1 MSDNTIDINN
11 LDDLNNYNSIYKE
24 KKSSLY
30 LLISFIIIIIVCL
43 NVLILYLM
51 IHSSIT
57 TNSITT
63 NSIILFATMGTI
75 AFIGILITIF
85 NDKFLKSDLPF
96 LLPPELRNDQND
108 VSNNNKILANI
119 ILLYSLDYIEKKT
132 IDNDVHIIA
141 LKKKKDLE
149 VFKNSL
155 NDKFKLL
162 TTKYLDII
170 NYEVNKFKE
179 KEQRAF
185 EEAQNQKDRD
195 NDLLISDNT
204 INKDNTHF
212 AISLLTKITTKLSGV
227 MYNLLTGFF
236 QELIRMASNWSR
248 PFAGFMLLVM
258 VITIIILIVMK
269 TQGGGGNSGT
279 NLAGGNFVGGANN
292 MNANKNTD
300 IISVIMRLPD
310 NIMAFVNNIILG
322 YTKMG
327 EFINNYNDTFKEI
340 AKDFSPSKPPIIEDR
355 PSNGTDTEKGLYD
368 NIYTFNYEYIDKLPK
383 INKSLIPIIGDKKL
397 YVYNLV
403 EPKTDIKI
411 STYYNID
418 HSFNINELNGEG
430 EYIYSLKCNDNN
442 NGLIDSDCKIMTIDD
457 TKCINKYEVKEED
470 TSDYKNIII

>member
-1 MSDNTIDINN
+1 MPDTIININN
-11 LDDLNNYNSIYKE
+11 LDDLKNYNNIYKKE
-24 KKSSLY
+24 NSRLY

-43 NVLILYLM
+43 NVLILHLM
-51 IHSSIT
+51 IHS
-57 TNSITT
+57 SITT

-75 AFIGILITIF
+75 AFLGILITIF
-85 NDKFLKSDLPF
+85 NDIFLKFNLQF
-96 LLPPELRNDQND
+96 LLPPELQNDEND
-108 VSNNNKILANI
+108 VSTNNKILANI

-132 IDNDVHIIA
+132 IDNEVHIIA
-141 LKKKKDLE
+141 LKKEKELE
-149 VFKNSL
+149 VFKDSL
-155 NDKFKLL
+155 NNKFKLL

-170 NYEVNKFKE
+170 NYEVIKFKE

-212 AISLLTKITTKLSGV
+212 AILLLTKITTKLSGV
-227 MYNLLTGFF
+227 MYNLLTGSI

-258 VITIIILIVMK
+258 VITIIILIVTK

-279 NLAGGNFVGGANN
+279 NLASGNFAGGSNN

-310 NIMAFVNNIILG
+310 NIMAFVDNIILG

-327 EFINNYNDTFKEI
+327 EFINNYNDTFNEI
-340 AKDFSPSKPPIIEDR
+340 AKDFSPSKPPIIENR
-355 PSNGTDTEKGLYD
+355 PSNGNDNKEGLYD
-368 NIYTFNYEYIDKLPK
+368 NIYTFDYGYIHNLQQINVPVDK
-383 INKSLIPIIGDKKL
+383 NS

-418 HSFNINELNGEG
+418 HSCNIDLLNK
-430 EYIYSLKCNDNN
+430 EYIYSLKCSGDDS
-442 NGLIDSDCKIMTIDD
+442 LIDSNCTIKTID
-457 TKCINKYEVKEED
+457 NKNCKNDVKEED

>member
-1 MSDNTIDINN
+1 MSDITIDINN
-11 LDDLNNYNSIYKE
+11 LDDLKNYNNIYKE
-24 KKSSLY
+24 KSHLY

-43 NVLILYLM
+43 NVLILHLM
-51 IHSSIT
+51 IYG
-57 TNSITT
+57 SITT

-85 NDKFLKSDLPF
+85 NDKFLKFDLPF
-96 LLPPELRNDQND
+96 LLPPELQNE
-108 VSNNNKILANI
+108 VSTNNKILANI

-132 IDNDVHIIA
+132 IDNEVHIIA
-141 LKKKKDLE
+141 LKKKKELE
-149 VFKNSL
+149 VFKDSL
-155 NDKFKLL
+155 NNKFKLL

-170 NYEVNKFKE
+170 NYEVKKFKE

-227 MYNLLTGFF
+227 MYNLLTGSI

-258 VITIIILIVMK
+258 VITIIILIVTK

-279 NLAGGNFVGGANN
+279 NLASGNFAGGSNN

>member
-1 MSDNTIDINN
+1 MSDITIDINN
-11 LDDLNNYNSIYKE
+11 LDDLKNYNNIYKE
-24 KKSSLY
+24 KSHLY

-43 NVLILYLM
+43 NVLILHLM
-51 IHSSIT
+51 IYG
-57 TNSITT
+57 SITT

-85 NDKFLKSDLPF
+85 NDKFLKFDLPF
-96 LLPPELRNDQND
+96 LLPPELQNE
-108 VSNNNKILANI
+108 VSTNNKILANI

-132 IDNDVHIIA
+132 IDNEVHIIA
-141 LKKKKDLE
+141 LKKKKELE
-149 VFKNSL
+149 IYKDSL
-155 NDKFKLL
+155 NNKFKLL
-162 TTKYLDII
+162 TNKYLDII

-227 MYNLLTGFF
+227 MYNLLSGIT
-236 QELIRMASNWSR
+236 QELIRIASNWSR

-258 VITIIILIVMK
+258 VITIIILIVTK

-279 NLAGGNFVGGANN
+279 NLASGNFAGGSNN

-327 EFINNYNDTFKEI
+327 EFINNYNDTFNEI
-340 AKDFSPSKPPIIEDR
+340 VTDFSPSKPPIIENR
-355 PSNGTDTEKGLYD
+355 PSNGNDNKEGLYD
-368 NIYTFNYEYIDKLPK
+368 NIYTFDYGYIHNLQP
-383 INKSLIPIIGDKKL
+383 INVPPIPNIDNKTL

-418 HSFNINELNGEG
+418 HSCNIVIQKE
-430 EYIYSLKCNDNN
+430 EYIYSLKCSGNDS
-442 NGLIDSDCKIMTIDD
+442 LIDSDCKIKNIDEKD
-457 TKCINKYEVKEED
+457 CPNKNQDKED

>member
-1 MSDNTIDINN
+1 MPDTIININN
-11 LDDLNNYNSIYKE
+11 LDDLKNYNNIYKKE
-24 KKSSLY
+24 NSRLY

-43 NVLILYLM
+43 NVLILHLM
-51 IHSSIT
+51 IHS
-57 TNSITT
+57 SITT

-75 AFIGILITIF
+75 AFLGILITIF
-85 NDKFLKSDLPF
+85 NDIFLKFNLQF
-96 LLPPELRNDQND
+96 LLPPELQNDEND
-108 VSNNNKILANI
+108 VSTNNKILANI

-132 IDNDVHIIA
+132 IDNEVHIIA
-141 LKKKKDLE
+141 LKKEKELE
-149 VFKNSL
+149 VFKDSL
-155 NDKFKLL
+155 NNKFKLL

-170 NYEVNKFKE
+170 NYEVKKFKE

-227 MYNLLTGFF
+227 MYNLLTGSI

-258 VITIIILIVMK
+258 VITIIILIVTK

-279 NLAGGNFVGGANN
+279 NLASGNFAGGSNN

-327 EFINNYNDTFKEI
+327 EFINNYNDTFNEI
-340 AKDFSPSKPPIIEDR
+340 VTDFSPSKPPIIENR
-355 PSNGTDTEKGLYD
+355 PSNGNDNKEGLYD
-368 NIYTFNYEYIDKLPK
+368 NIYTFDYGYIHNLQQINVPVDK
-383 INKSLIPIIGDKKL
+383 NS

-418 HSFNINELNGEG
+418 HSCNIDLLNK
-430 EYIYSLKCNDNN
+430 EYIYSLKCSGDDS
-442 NGLIDSDCKIMTIDD
+442 LIDSNCTIKTID
-457 TKCINKYEVKEED
+457 NKNCKNDVKEED

>member
-1 MSDNTIDINN
+1 MSDTIININN
-11 LDDLNNYNSIYKE
+11 LDDLKNYNNIYKKE
-24 KKSSLY
+24 KSHLY

-43 NVLILYLM
+43 NVLILHLM
-51 IHSSIT
+51 IHS
-57 TNSITT
+57 SITT

-75 AFIGILITIF
+75 AFLGILITIF
-85 NDKFLKSDLPF
+85 NDIFLKFNLPF
-96 LLPPELRNDQND
+96 LLPPELQIDEND
-108 VSNNNKILANI
+108 VSTNNKILANI

-132 IDNDVHIIA
+132 IDNEVHIIA

-155 NDKFKLL
+155 NSKFKLL

-170 NYEVNKFKE
+170 NYEVNKFNE

-227 MYNLLTGFF
+227 MYNLLTGSI

-258 VITIIILIVMK
+258 VITIIILIVTK

-279 NLAGGNFVGGANN
+279 NLASGNFAGGSNN

-327 EFINNYNDTFKEI
+327 EFINNYNDTFNEI

-355 PSNGTDTEKGLYD
+355 PSYGTDNTEGLYD
-368 NIYTFNYEYIDKLPK
+368 NIYTFDYGYIHNLHPINVPVDK
-383 INKSLIPIIGDKKL
+383 NS

-418 HSFNINELNGEG
+418 HSCNIVPLNG

>member
-1 MSDNTIDINN
+1 MSDTIININN
-11 LDDLNNYNSIYKE
+11 LDDLKNYNNIYKKE
-24 KKSSLY
+24 KSHLY
-30 LLISFIIIIIVCL
+30 RLISFIIIIIVCL
-43 NVLILYLM
+43 NVLILHLM
-51 IHSSIT
+51 IHS
-57 TNSITT
+57 SITT

-75 AFIGILITIF
+75 AFLGILITIF
-85 NDKFLKSDLPF
+85 NDIFLKFNLQF
-96 LLPPELRNDQND
+96 LLPPELQNDEND
-108 VSNNNKILANI
+108 VSTNNKILANI

-132 IDNDVHIIA
+132 IDNEVHIIA
-141 LKKKKDLE
+141 LKKKKELE
-149 VFKNSL
+149 VFKDSL
-155 NDKFKLL
+155 NNKFKLL

-170 NYEVNKFKE
+170 NYEVNKFNE

-227 MYNLLTGFF
+227 MYNLLTGSI

-258 VITIIILIVMK
+258 VITIIILIVTK

-279 NLAGGNFVGGANN
+279 NLASGNFAGGSNN

-327 EFINNYNDTFKEI
+327 EFINNYNDTFNEI

-355 PSNGTDTEKGLYD
+355 PSYGTDNTEGLYD
-368 NIYTFNYEYIDKLPK
+368 NIYTFDYGYIHNLHPINVPVDK
-383 INKSLIPIIGDKKL
+383 NS

-418 HSFNINELNGEG
+418 HSCNIVPLNG

>member
-1 MSDNTIDINN
+1 MSDTIININN
-11 LDDLNNYNSIYKE
+11 LDDLKNYNNIYKKE
-24 KKSSLY
+24 NSRLY

-51 IHSSIT
+51 IHG
-57 TNSITT
+57 SITT

-75 AFIGILITIF
+75 AFLGILITIF
-85 NDKFLKSDLPF
+85 NDIFLKFKLPF
-96 LLPPELRNDQND
+96 LLPPELQIDEND
-108 VSNNNKILANI
+108 VSTNNKILANI

-132 IDNDVHIIA
+132 IDNEVHIIA
-141 LKKKKDLE
+141 LKKKKELE
-149 VFKNSL
+149 VFKDSL
-155 NDKFKLL
+155 NNKFKLL

-170 NYEVNKFKE
+170 NYEVKKFKE

-227 MYNLLTGFF
+227 MYNLLTGSI

-258 VITIIILIVMK
+258 VITIIILIVTK

-279 NLAGGNFVGGANN
+279 NLASGNFAGGSNN

-327 EFINNYNDTFKEI
+327 EFINNYNDTFNEI
-340 AKDFSPSKPPIIEDR
+340 VTDFSPSKPPIIEDR
-355 PSNGTDTEKGLYD
+355 PSYGTDNTEGLYD
-368 NIYTFNYEYIDKLPK
+368 NIYTFDYGYIHNLHPINVPVDK
-383 INKSLIPIIGDKKL
+383 NS

-418 HSFNINELNGEG
+418 HSCNIVPLNG

>member
-1 MSDNTIDINN
+1 MPDTIININN
-11 LDDLNNYNSIYKE
+11 LDDLKNYNNIYKKE
-24 KKSSLY
+24 NSRLY

-43 NVLILYLM
+43 NVLILHLM
-51 IHSSIT
+51 IHS
-57 TNSITT
+57 SITT

-75 AFIGILITIF
+75 AFLGILITIF
-85 NDKFLKSDLPF
+85 NDIFLKFNLQF
-96 LLPPELRNDQND
+96 LLPPELQNDEND
-108 VSNNNKILANI
+108 VSTNNKILANI

-132 IDNDVHIIA
+132 IDNEVHIIA
-141 LKKKKDLE
+141 LKKEKELE
-149 VFKNSL
+149 VFKDSL
-155 NDKFKLL
+155 NNKFKLL

-170 NYEVNKFKE
+170 NYEVKKFKE

-212 AISLLTKITTKLSGV
+212 AILLLTKITTKLSGV
-227 MYNLLTGFF
+227 MYNLLTGSI

-258 VITIIILIVMK
+258 VITIIILIVTK

-279 NLAGGNFVGGANN
+279 NLASGNFAGGSNN

-327 EFINNYNDTFKEI
+327 EFINNYNDTFNEI
-340 AKDFSPSKPPIIEDR
+340 AKDFSPSKPPIIENR
-355 PSNGTDTEKGLYD
+355 PSNGNDNKEGLYD
-368 NIYTFNYEYIDKLPK
+368 NIYTFDYGYIHNLQQINVPVDK
-383 INKSLIPIIGDKKL
+383 NS

-418 HSFNINELNGEG
+418 HSCNIDLLNK
-430 EYIYSLKCNDNN
+430 EYIYSLKCSGDDS
-442 NGLIDSDCKIMTIDD
+442 LIDSNCTIKTID
-457 TKCINKYEVKEED
+457 NKNCKNDVKEED

>member
-170 NYEVNKFKE
+170 NYEVNKSREPGTYINRHHAVATQIFKKYVDE
-179 KEQRAF
+179 KLRLSYFTQF
-185 EEAQNQKDRD
+185 EDEK
-195 NDLLISDNT
+195 
-204 INKDNTHF
+204 
-212 AISLLTKITTKLSGV
+212 KITSE
-227 MYNLLTGFF
+227 YNRIKSLTYEDLENEILENILEVFLNKF
-236 QELIRMASNWSR
+236 ENEEQIIKTFDLIQIWGGR
-248 PFAGFMLLVM
+248 P
-258 VITIIILIVMK
+258 
-269 TQGGGGNSGT
+269 GGN
-279 NLAGGNFVGGANN
+279 
-292 MNANKNTD
+292 
-300 IISVIMRLPD
+300 
-310 NIMAFVNNIILG
+310 
-322 YTKMG
+322 
-327 EFINNYNDTFKEI
+327 
-340 AKDFSPSKPPIIEDR
+340 
-355 PSNGTDTEKGLYD
+355 
-368 NIYTFNYEYIDKLPK
+368 NIYDRQGIDRVNITDWLKTYIDGIEKASKGKFESYK
-383 INKSLIPIIGDKKL
+383 ILKSI
-397 YVYNLV
+397 
-403 EPKTDIKI
+403 
-411 STYYNID
+411 
-418 HSFNINELNGEG
+418 
-430 EYIYSLKCNDNN
+430 
-442 NGLIDSDCKIMTIDD
+442 
-457 TKCINKYEVKEED
+457 
-470 TSDYKNIII
+470 

>member
-1 MSDNTIDINN
+1 MPDTIININN
-11 LDDLNNYNSIYKE
+11 LDDLKNYNNIYKKE
-24 KKSSLY
+24 NSRLY

-43 NVLILYLM
+43 NVLILHLM
-51 IHSSIT
+51 IHS
-57 TNSITT
+57 SITT

-75 AFIGILITIF
+75 AFLGILITIF
-85 NDKFLKSDLPF
+85 NDIFLKFNLQF
-96 LLPPELRNDQND
+96 LLPPELQNDEND
-108 VSNNNKILANI
+108 VSTNNKILANI

-132 IDNDVHIIA
+132 IDNEVHIIA
-141 LKKKKDLE
+141 LKKEKELE
-149 VFKNSL
+149 VFKDSL
-155 NDKFKLL
+155 NNKFKLL

-170 NYEVNKFKE
+170 NYEVKKFKE

-212 AISLLTKITTKLSGV
+212 AILLLTKITTKLSGV
-227 MYNLLTGFF
+227 MYNLLTGSI

-269 TQGGGGNSGT
+269 TRGGGGNSGT

-327 EFINNYNDTFKEI
+327 EFINNYNDTFNEI
-340 AKDFSPSKPPIIEDR
+340 AKDFSPSKPPIIENR
-355 PSNGTDTEKGLYD
+355 PSNGNDNKEGLYD
-368 NIYTFNYEYIDKLPK
+368 NIYTFDYGYIHNLQQINVPVDK
-383 INKSLIPIIGDKKL
+383 NS

-418 HSFNINELNGEG
+418 HSCNIVPLNG

-442 NGLIDSDCKIMTIDD
+442 NGLIDSDCKIITIDD

>member
-1 MSDNTIDINN
+1 MSDTIININN
-11 LDDLNNYNSIYKE
+11 LDDLKNYNNIYKKE
-24 KKSSLY
+24 KSHLY

-43 NVLILYLM
+43 NVLILHLM
-51 IHSSIT
+51 IHS
-57 TNSITT
+57 SITT

-75 AFIGILITIF
+75 AFLGILITIF
-85 NDKFLKSDLPF
+85 NDIFLKFNLQF
-96 LLPPELRNDQND
+96 LLPPELQNDEND
-108 VSNNNKILANI
+108 VSTNNKILANI

-132 IDNDVHIIA
+132 IDNEVHIIA
-141 LKKKKDLE
+141 LKKKKELE
-149 VFKNSL
+149 VFKDSL
-155 NDKFKLL
+155 NNKFKLL

-170 NYEVNKFKE
+170 NYEVNKFNE

-227 MYNLLTGFF
+227 MYNLLTGSI

-258 VITIIILIVMK
+258 VITIIILIVTK

-279 NLAGGNFVGGANN
+279 NLASGNFAGGSNN

-327 EFINNYNDTFKEI
+327 EFINNYNDTFNEI

-355 PSNGTDTEKGLYD
+355 PSYGTDNTEGLYD
-368 NIYTFNYEYIDKLPK
+368 NIYTFDYGYIHNLHPINVPVDK
-383 INKSLIPIIGDKKL
+383 NS

-418 HSFNINELNGEG
+418 HSCNIVPLNG
-430 EYIYSLKCNDNN
+430 EYIYSLKCSGDDS
-442 NGLIDSDCKIMTIDD
+442 LIDSNCTIKTID
-457 TKCINKYEVKEED
+457 NKNCKNDVKEED

>member
-43 NVLILYLM
+43 NVLILHLM
-51 IHSSIT
+51 IYG
-57 TNSITT
+57 SITT

-85 NDKFLKSDLPF
+85 NDKFLKFDLPF
-96 LLPPELRNDQND
+96 LLPPELQNE
-108 VSNNNKILANI
+108 VSTNNKILANI

-132 IDNDVHIIA
+132 IDNEVHIIA
-141 LKKKKDLE
+141 LKKKKELE
-149 VFKNSL
+149 VFKDSL
-155 NDKFKLL
+155 NNKFKLL

-227 MYNLLTGFF
+227 MYNLLSGIT
-236 QELIRMASNWSR
+236 QELIRIASNWSR

-258 VITIIILIVMK
+258 VITIIILIVTK

-279 NLAGGNFVGGANN
+279 NLASGNFAGGSNN

-327 EFINNYNDTFKEI
+327 EFINNYNDTFNEI
-340 AKDFSPSKPPIIEDR
+340 VTDFSPSKPPIIENR
-355 PSNGTDTEKGLYD
+355 PSNGNDNKEGLYD
-368 NIYTFNYEYIDKLPK
+368 NIYTFDYGYIHNLQP
-383 INKSLIPIIGDKKL
+383 INVPPIPNIDNKTL

-418 HSFNINELNGEG
+418 HSCNIVIQKE
-430 EYIYSLKCNDNN
+430 EYIYSLKCSGNDS
-442 NGLIDSDCKIMTIDD
+442 LIDSDCKIKNIDEKD
-457 TKCINKYEVKEED
+457 CPNKNQVKED

>member
-1 MSDNTIDINN
+1 MSDTIININN
-11 LDDLNNYNSIYKE
+11 LDDLKNYNNIYKKE
-24 KKSSLY
+24 KSHLY

-43 NVLILYLM
+43 NVLILHLM
-51 IHSSIT
+51 IHS
-57 TNSITT
+57 SITT

-75 AFIGILITIF
+75 AFLGILITIF
-85 NDKFLKSDLPF
+85 NDIFLKFNLQF
-96 LLPPELRNDQND
+96 LLPPELQNDEND
-108 VSNNNKILANI
+108 VSTNNKILANI

-132 IDNDVHIIA
+132 IDNEVHIIA
-141 LKKKKDLE
+141 LKKKKELE
-149 VFKNSL
+149 VFKDSL
-155 NDKFKLL
+155 NNKFKLL

-170 NYEVNKFKE
+170 NYEVNKFNE

-227 MYNLLTGFF
+227 MYNLLTGSI

-258 VITIIILIVMK
+258 VITIIILIVTK

-279 NLAGGNFVGGANN
+279 NLASGNFAGGSNN

-327 EFINNYNDTFKEI
+327 EFINNYNDTFNEI

-355 PSNGTDTEKGLYD
+355 PSYGTDNTEGLYD
-368 NIYTFNYEYIDKLPK
+368 NIYTFDYGYIHNLHPINVPVDK
-383 INKSLIPIIGDKKL
+383 NS

-418 HSFNINELNGEG
+418 HSCNIVPLNG

>member
-1 MSDNTIDINN
+1 MPDTIININN
-11 LDDLNNYNSIYKE
+11 LDDLKNYNNIYKG
-24 KKSSLY
+24 KNNKLY

-43 NVLILYLM
+43 NVLILHLM
-51 IHSSIT
+51 IYG
-57 TNSITT
+57 SITT

-75 AFIGILITIF
+75 AFLGILITIF
-85 NDKFLKSDLPF
+85 NDNFLKFKLPY
-96 LLPPELRNDQND
+96 LLPPELQNDEND
-108 VSNNNKILANI
+108 VSTNNKILANI

-132 IDNDVHIIA
+132 IDNEVHIIA
-141 LKKKKDLE
+141 LKKKKELE
-149 VFKNSL
+149 VFKDSL
-155 NDKFKLL
+155 NNKFKLL

-170 NYEVNKFKE
+170 NYEVNKFNE

-227 MYNLLTGFF
+227 MYNLLTGSI

-258 VITIIILIVMK
+258 VITIIILIVTK

-279 NLAGGNFVGGANN
+279 NLASGNFAGGSNN

-327 EFINNYNDTFKEI
+327 EFINNYNDTFNEI

-355 PSNGTDTEKGLYD
+355 PSYGTDNTEGLYD
-368 NIYTFNYEYIDKLPK
+368 NIYTFDYGYIHNLQP
-383 INKSLIPIIGDKKL
+383 INVPPIPNIDNKTL

-418 HSFNINELNGEG
+418 HSCNIVIQKE

-442 NGLIDSDCKIMTIDD
+442 NGLIDSDCKIITIDEKD
-457 TKCINKYEVKEED
+457 CPNKNQVKED

>member
-1 MSDNTIDINN
+1 MSDTIININN
-11 LDDLNNYNSIYKE
+11 LDDLKNYNNIYKKE
-24 KKSSLY
+24 KSHLY

-43 NVLILYLM
+43 NVLILHLM
-51 IHSSIT
+51 IHS
-57 TNSITT
+57 SITT

-75 AFIGILITIF
+75 AFLGILITIF
-85 NDKFLKSDLPF
+85 NDIFLKFNLPF
-96 LLPPELRNDQND
+96 LLPPELQIDEND
-108 VSNNNKILANI
+108 VSTNNKILANI

-132 IDNDVHIIA
+132 IDNEVHIIA
-141 LKKKKDLE
+141 LKKKKELE
-149 VFKNSL
+149 VFKDSL
-155 NDKFKLL
+155 NNKFKLL

-170 NYEVNKFKE
+170 NYEVNKFNE

-227 MYNLLTGFF
+227 MYNLLTGSI

-258 VITIIILIVMK
+258 VITIIILIVTK

-279 NLAGGNFVGGANN
+279 NLASGNFAGGSNN

-327 EFINNYNDTFKEI
+327 EFINNYNDTFNEI

-355 PSNGTDTEKGLYD
+355 PSYGTDNTEGLYD
-368 NIYTFNYEYIDKLPK
+368 NIYTFDYGYIHNLHPINVPVDK
-383 INKSLIPIIGDKKL
+383 NS

-418 HSFNINELNGEG
+418 HSCNIVPLNG

>member
-1 MSDNTIDINN
+1 MSDITIDINN
-11 LDDLNNYNSIYKE
+11 LDDLKNYNSIYKG
-24 KKSSLY
+24 KNKLY

-51 IHSSIT
+51 IHG
-57 TNSITT
+57 SITT

-85 NDKFLKSDLPF
+85 NDKFLKFNLPF
-96 LLPPELRNDQND
+96 LLPPELQHD
-108 VSNNNKILANI
+108 VSTNNKILANI

-132 IDNDVHIIA
+132 IDNEVHIIA

-155 NDKFKLL
+155 NSKFKLL

-170 NYEVNKFKE
+170 NYEVNKFNE

-212 AISLLTKITTKLSGV
+212 AILLLTKITTKLSGV
-227 MYNLLTGFF
+227 MYNLLTGSI
-236 QELIRMASNWSR
+236 QELIRTASNWSR

-269 TQGGGGNSGT
+269 TKRGGGNSGT

-327 EFINNYNDTFKEI
+327 EFINNYNDTFNEI

-355 PSNGTDTEKGLYD
+355 PSNGTDNKKGLYD
-368 NIYTFNYEYIDKLPK
+368 NIYTFDYGYIHNLRK
-383 INKSLIPIIGDKKL
+383 INVPPIPIIGDKTL

-418 HSFNINELNGEG
+418 HSCNIDLLNK
-430 EYIYSLKCNDNN
+430 EYIYSLKCSGDDS
-442 NGLIDSDCKIMTIDD
+442 LIDSNCTIKTID
-457 TKCINKYEVKEED
+457 NKNCKNDVKEED

>member
-1 MSDNTIDINN
+1 MPDTIININN
-11 LDDLNNYNSIYKE
+11 LDDLKNYNNIYKKE
-24 KKSSLY
+24 NSRLY

-43 NVLILYLM
+43 NVLILHLM
-51 IHSSIT
+51 IHS
-57 TNSITT
+57 SITT

-75 AFIGILITIF
+75 AFLGILITIF
-85 NDKFLKSDLPF
+85 NDIFLKFNLQF
-96 LLPPELRNDQND
+96 LLPPELQNDEND
-108 VSNNNKILANI
+108 VSTNNKILANI

-132 IDNDVHIIA
+132 IDNEVHIIA
-141 LKKKKDLE
+141 LKKEKELE
-149 VFKNSL
+149 VFKDSL
-155 NDKFKLL
+155 NNKFKLL

-170 NYEVNKFKE
+170 NYEVKKFKE

-212 AISLLTKITTKLSGV
+212 AILLLTKITTKLSGV
-227 MYNLLTGFF
+227 MYNLLTGSI

-258 VITIIILIVMK
+258 VITIIILIVTK

-279 NLAGGNFVGGANN
+279 NLASGNFAGGSNN

-327 EFINNYNDTFKEI
+327 EFINNYNDTFNEI
-340 AKDFSPSKPPIIEDR
+340 AKDFSPSKPPIIENR
-355 PSNGTDTEKGLYD
+355 PSNGNDNKEGLYD
-368 NIYTFNYEYIDKLPK
+368 NIYTFDYGYIHNLQQINVPVDK
-383 INKSLIPIIGDKKL
+383 NS

-418 HSFNINELNGEG
+418 HSCNIVPLNG

-442 NGLIDSDCKIMTIDD
+442 NGLIDSDCKIITIDD

>member
-1 MSDNTIDINN
+1 MPDTIININN
-11 LDDLNNYNSIYKE
+11 LDDLKNYNNIYKKE
-24 KKSSLY
+24 NSRLY

-43 NVLILYLM
+43 NVLILHLM
-51 IHSSIT
+51 IHS
-57 TNSITT
+57 SITT

-75 AFIGILITIF
+75 AFLGILITIF
-85 NDKFLKSDLPF
+85 NDIFLKFNLQF
-96 LLPPELRNDQND
+96 LLPPELQNDEND
-108 VSNNNKILANI
+108 VSTNNKILANI

-132 IDNDVHIIA
+132 IDNEVHIIA
-141 LKKKKDLE
+141 LKKEKELE
-149 VFKNSL
+149 VFKDSL
-155 NDKFKLL
+155 NNKFKLL

-170 NYEVNKFKE
+170 NYEVKKFKE

-212 AISLLTKITTKLSGV
+212 AILLLTKITTKLSGV
-227 MYNLLTGFF
+227 MYNLLTGSI

-258 VITIIILIVMK
+258 VITIIILIVTK

-279 NLAGGNFVGGANN
+279 NLASGNFAGGSNN

-327 EFINNYNDTFKEI
+327 EFRNNYNDTFNEI
-340 AKDFSPSKPPIIEDR
+340 AKDFSPSKPPIIENR
-355 PSNGTDTEKGLYD
+355 PSNGNDNKEGLYD
-368 NIYTFNYEYIDKLPK
+368 NIYTFDYGYIHNLQQINVPVDK
-383 INKSLIPIIGDKKL
+383 NS

-418 HSFNINELNGEG
+418 HSCNIDLLNK
-430 EYIYSLKCNDNN
+430 EYIYSLKCSGDDS
-442 NGLIDSDCKIMTIDD
+442 LIDSNCTIKTID
-457 TKCINKYEVKEED
+457 NKNCKNDVKEED

>member
-1 MSDNTIDINN
+1 MSDITIDINN
-11 LDDLNNYNSIYKE
+11 LDDLKNYNNIYKE
-24 KKSSLY
+24 KSHLY

-43 NVLILYLM
+43 NVLILHLM
-51 IHSSIT
+51 IYG
-57 TNSITT
+57 SITT

-85 NDKFLKSDLPF
+85 NDKFLKFDLPF
-96 LLPPELRNDQND
+96 LLPPELQNE
-108 VSNNNKILANI
+108 VSTNNKILANI

-132 IDNDVHIIA
+132 IDNEVHIIA
-141 LKKKKDLE
+141 LKKKKELE
-149 VFKNSL
+149 IYKDSL
-155 NDKFKLL
+155 NNKFKLL

-227 MYNLLTGFF
+227 MYNLLTGSI

-258 VITIIILIVMK
+258 VITIIILIVTK

-279 NLAGGNFVGGANN
+279 NLASGNFAGGSNN

-327 EFINNYNDTFKEI
+327 EFINNYNDTFNEI
-340 AKDFSPSKPPIIEDR
+340 VTDFSPSKPPIIENR
-355 PSNGTDTEKGLYD
+355 PSNGNDNKEGLYD
-368 NIYTFNYEYIDKLPK
+368 NIYTFDYGYIHNLRP
-383 INKSLIPIIGDKKL
+383 INVPPIPNIDNKTL

-418 HSFNINELNGEG
+418 HSCNIVIQKE
-430 EYIYSLKCNDNN
+430 EYIYSLKCSGNDS
-442 NGLIDSDCKIMTIDD
+442 LIDSDCKIKNIDEKD
-457 TKCINKYEVKEED
+457 CPNKNQVKED

>member
-1 MSDNTIDINN
+1 MSDTIININN
-11 LDDLNNYNSIYKE
+11 LDDLKNYNNIYKG
-24 KKSSLY
+24 KNNKLY

-43 NVLILYLM
+43 NVLILHLM
-51 IHSSIT
+51 IYG
-57 TNSITT
+57 SITT

-75 AFIGILITIF
+75 AFLGILITIF
-85 NDKFLKSDLPF
+85 NDNFLKFKLPY
-96 LLPPELRNDQND
+96 LLPPELQNE
-108 VSNNNKILANI
+108 VSTNNKILANI

-132 IDNDVHIIA
+132 IDNEVHIIA
-141 LKKKKDLE
+141 LKKKKELE
-149 VFKNSL
+149 IYKDSL
-155 NDKFKLL
+155 NNKFKLL
-162 TTKYLDII
+162 TNKYLDII

-227 MYNLLTGFF
+227 MYNLLTGSI

-258 VITIIILIVMK
+258 VITIIILIVTK

-279 NLAGGNFVGGANN
+279 NLASGNFVGGSNN

-327 EFINNYNDTFKEI
+327 EFINNYNDTFNEI
-340 AKDFSPSKPPIIEDR
+340 VTDFSPSKPPIIENR
-355 PSNGTDTEKGLYD
+355 PSNGNDNKDGLYD
-368 NIYTFNYEYIDKLPK
+368 NIYTFDYGYIHNLQP
-383 INKSLIPIIGDKKL
+383 INVPPIPNIDNKTL

-418 HSFNINELNGEG
+418 HSCNIVIQKE
-430 EYIYSLKCNDNN
+430 EYIYSLKCSGNDS
-442 NGLIDSDCKIMTIDD
+442 LIDSDCKIKNIDEKD
-457 TKCINKYEVKEED
+457 CPNKNQVKED

>member
-1 MSDNTIDINN
+1 MSDITIDINN
-11 LDDLNNYNSIYKE
+11 LDDLKNYNSIYKG
-24 KKSSLY
+24 KNKLY

-43 NVLILYLM
+43 NVLILHLM
-51 IHSSIT
+51 IHS
-57 TNSITT
+57 SITT

-75 AFIGILITIF
+75 AFLGILITIF
-85 NDKFLKSDLPF
+85 NDIFLKFNLQF
-96 LLPPELRNDQND
+96 LLPPELQNDEND
-108 VSNNNKILANI
+108 VSTNNKILANI

-132 IDNDVHIIA
+132 IDNEVHIIA

-155 NDKFKLL
+155 NSKFKLL

-170 NYEVNKFKE
+170 NYEVNKFNE

-212 AISLLTKITTKLSGV
+212 AILLLTKITTKLSGV
-227 MYNLLTGFF
+227 MYNLLTGSI
-236 QELIRMASNWSR
+236 QELIRTASNWSR

-269 TQGGGGNSGT
+269 TKRGGGNSGT

-327 EFINNYNDTFKEI
+327 EFINNYNDTFNEI

-355 PSNGTDTEKGLYD
+355 PSNGTDNKKGLYD
-368 NIYTFNYEYIDKLPK
+368 NIYTFDYGYIHNLRK
-383 INKSLIPIIGDKKL
+383 INVPPIPIIGDKTL

-418 HSFNINELNGEG
+418 HSCNIVPLNG

-442 NGLIDSDCKIMTIDD
+442 NGLIDSDCKIITIDD

>member
-43 NVLILYLM
+43 NVLILHLM
-51 IHSSIT
+51 IYG
-57 TNSITT
+57 SITT

-85 NDKFLKSDLPF
+85 NDKFLKFDLPF
-96 LLPPELRNDQND
+96 LLPPELQNE
-108 VSNNNKILANI
+108 VSTNNKILANI

-132 IDNDVHIIA
+132 IDNEVHIIA
-141 LKKKKDLE
+141 LKKKKELE
-149 VFKNSL
+149 IYKDSL
-155 NDKFKLL
+155 NNKFKLL

-227 MYNLLTGFF
+227 MYNLLSGIT
-236 QELIRMASNWSR
+236 QELIRIASNWSR

-258 VITIIILIVMK
+258 VITIIILIVTK

-279 NLAGGNFVGGANN
+279 NLASGNFAGGSNN

-327 EFINNYNDTFKEI
+327 EFINNYNDTFNEI
-340 AKDFSPSKPPIIEDR
+340 VTDFSPSKPPIIENR
-355 PSNGTDTEKGLYD
+355 PSNGNDNKEGLYD
-368 NIYTFNYEYIDKLPK
+368 NIYTFDYGYIHNLQP
-383 INKSLIPIIGDKKL
+383 INVPPIPNIDNKTL

-418 HSFNINELNGEG
+418 HSCNIVIQKE
-430 EYIYSLKCNDNN
+430 EYIYSLKCSGNDS
-442 NGLIDSDCKIMTIDD
+442 LIDSDCKIKNIDEKD
-457 TKCINKYEVKEED
+457 CPNKNQVKED

>member
-1 MSDNTIDINN
+1 MSDITIDINN
-11 LDDLNNYNSIYKE
+11 LDDLKNYNSIYKG
-24 KKSSLY
+24 KNKLY

-51 IHSSIT
+51 IHG
-57 TNSITT
+57 SITT

-85 NDKFLKSDLPF
+85 NDKFLKFNLPF
-96 LLPPELRNDQND
+96 LLPPELQHD
-108 VSNNNKILANI
+108 VSTNNKILANI

-132 IDNDVHIIA
+132 IDNEVHIIA

-155 NDKFKLL
+155 NSKFKLL

-170 NYEVNKFKE
+170 NYEVNKFNE

-212 AISLLTKITTKLSGV
+212 AILLLTKITTKLSGV
-227 MYNLLTGFF
+227 MYNLLTGSI
-236 QELIRMASNWSR
+236 QELIRTASNWSR

-269 TQGGGGNSGT
+269 TKRGGGNSGT

-327 EFINNYNDTFKEI
+327 EFINNYNDTFNEI

-355 PSNGTDTEKGLYD
+355 PSYGTDNTEGLYD
-368 NIYTFNYEYIDKLPK
+368 NIYTFDYGYIHNLQP
-383 INKSLIPIIGDKKL
+383 INVPPIPNIDNKTL

-418 HSFNINELNGEG
+418 HSCNIVIQKE

-442 NGLIDSDCKIMTIDD
+442 NGLIDSDCKIITIDEKD
-457 TKCINKYEVKEED
+457 CPNKNQVKED

>member
-1 MSDNTIDINN
+1 M
-11 LDDLNNYNSIYKE
+11 IYG
-24 KKSSLY
+24 
-30 LLISFIIIIIVCL
+30 
-43 NVLILYLM
+43 
-51 IHSSIT
+51 
-57 TNSITT
+57 SITT

-85 NDKFLKSDLPF
+85 NDKFLKFDLPF
-96 LLPPELRNDQND
+96 LLPPELQND
-108 VSNNNKILANI
+108 KNDISANNKILANI

-132 IDNDVHIIA
+132 IDNEVHIIA
-141 LKKKKDLE
+141 LKKKKELE

-227 MYNLLTGFF
+227 MYNLLTGSI

-258 VITIIILIVMK
+258 VITIIILIVTK

-279 NLAGGNFVGGANN
+279 NLASGNFAGGSNN

-327 EFINNYNDTFKEI
+327 EFINNYNDTFNEI

-355 PSNGTDTEKGLYD
+355 PSYGTDNTEGLYD
-368 NIYTFNYEYIDKLPK
+368 ILSCTF
-383 INKSLIPIIGDKKL
+383 
-397 YVYNLV
+397 V
-403 EPKTDIKI
+403 
-411 STYYNID
+411 
-418 HSFNINELNGEG
+418 
-430 EYIYSLKCNDNN
+430 
-442 NGLIDSDCKIMTIDD
+442 
-457 TKCINKYEVKEED
+457 
-470 TSDYKNIII
+470 

>member
-1 MSDNTIDINN
+1 MSDTIININN
-11 LDDLNNYNSIYKE
+11 LDDLKNYNNIYKKENKE
-24 KKSSLY
+24 KSHLY

-43 NVLILYLM
+43 NVLILHLM
-51 IHSSIT
+51 IHS
-57 TNSITT
+57 SITT

-75 AFIGILITIF
+75 AFLGILITII
-85 NDKFLKSDLPF
+85 NDIFLKFNLPF
-96 LLPPELRNDQND
+96 LLPPELQNDEND
-108 VSNNNKILANI
+108 VSTNNKILANI

-132 IDNDVHIIA
+132 IDNEVHIIA
-141 LKKKKDLE
+141 LKKKKELE
-149 VFKNSL
+149 VFKDSL
-155 NDKFKLL
+155 NNKFKLL

-170 NYEVNKFKE
+170 NYEVNKFNE

-227 MYNLLTGFF
+227 MYNLLTGSI

-258 VITIIILIVMK
+258 VITIIILIVTK

-279 NLAGGNFVGGANN
+279 NLASGNFAGGSNN

-327 EFINNYNDTFKEI
+327 EFINNYNDTFNEI

-355 PSNGTDTEKGLYD
+355 PSYGTDNTEGLYD
-368 NIYTFNYEYIDKLPK
+368 NIYTFDYGYIHNLHPINVPVDK
-383 INKSLIPIIGDKKL
+383 NS

-418 HSFNINELNGEG
+418 HSCNIVPLNG

>member
-1 MSDNTIDINN
+1 MSDTIININN
-11 LDDLNNYNSIYKE
+11 LDDLKNYNNIYKKE
-24 KKSSLY
+24 KSHLY

-43 NVLILYLM
+43 NVLILHLM
-51 IHSSIT
+51 IHS
-57 TNSITT
+57 SITT

-75 AFIGILITIF
+75 AFLGILITIF
-85 NDKFLKSDLPF
+85 NDIFLKFNLQF
-96 LLPPELRNDQND
+96 LLPPELQNDEND
-108 VSNNNKILANI
+108 VSTNNKILANI

-132 IDNDVHIIA
+132 IDNEVHIIA
-141 LKKKKDLE
+141 LKKKKELE
-149 VFKNSL
+149 VFKDSL
-155 NDKFKLL
+155 NNKFKLL

-170 NYEVNKFKE
+170 NYEVKKFNE

-227 MYNLLTGFF
+227 MYNLLTGSI

-258 VITIIILIVMK
+258 VITIIILIVTK

-279 NLAGGNFVGGANN
+279 NLASGNFAGGSNN

-327 EFINNYNDTFKEI
+327 EFINNYNDTFNEI
-340 AKDFSPSKPPIIEDR
+340 AKDFSPSKPPIIENR
-355 PSNGTDTEKGLYD
+355 PSNGNDNKEGLYD
-368 NIYTFNYEYIDKLPK
+368 NIYTFDYGYIHNLQQINVPVDK
-383 INKSLIPIIGDKKL
+383 NS

-418 HSFNINELNGEG
+418 HSCNIVPLNG

>member
-1 MSDNTIDINN
+1 MSDTIININN
-11 LDDLNNYNSIYKE
+11 LDDLKNYNNIYKKE
-24 KKSSLY
+24 KSHLY
-30 LLISFIIIIIVCL
+30 RLISFIIIIIVCL
-43 NVLILYLM
+43 NVLILHLM
-51 IHSSIT
+51 IHS
-57 TNSITT
+57 SITT

-75 AFIGILITIF
+75 AFLGILITIF
-85 NDKFLKSDLPF
+85 NDIFLKFKLPF
-96 LLPPELRNDQND
+96 LLPPELQNDEND
-108 VSNNNKILANI
+108 VSTNNKILANI

-132 IDNDVHIIA
+132 IDNEVHIIA
-141 LKKKKDLE
+141 LKKKKELE
-149 VFKNSL
+149 VFKDSL
-155 NDKFKLL
+155 NNKFKLL

-170 NYEVNKFKE
+170 NYEVNKFNE

-227 MYNLLTGFF
+227 MYNLLTGSI

-258 VITIIILIVMK
+258 VITIIILIVTK

-279 NLAGGNFVGGANN
+279 NLASGNFAGGSNN

-327 EFINNYNDTFKEI
+327 EFINNYNDTFNEI

-355 PSNGTDTEKGLYD
+355 PSYGTDNTEGLYD
-368 NIYTFNYEYIDKLPK
+368 NIYTFDYGYIHNLHPINVPVDK
-383 INKSLIPIIGDKKL
+383 NS

-418 HSFNINELNGEG
+418 HSCNIVPLNG

>member
-1 MSDNTIDINN
+1 MSDTIININN
-11 LDDLNNYNSIYKE
+11 LDDLKNYNNIYKKENKE
-24 KKSSLY
+24 KSHLY

-43 NVLILYLM
+43 NVLILHLM
-51 IHSSIT
+51 IYG
-57 TNSITT
+57 SITT

-75 AFIGILITIF
+75 AFLGILITIF
-85 NDKFLKSDLPF
+85 NDNFLKFKLPY
-96 LLPPELRNDQND
+96 LLPPELQNDEND
-108 VSNNNKILANI
+108 VSTNNKILANI

-132 IDNDVHIIA
+132 IDNEVHIIA
-141 LKKKKDLE
+141 LKKKKELE
-149 VFKNSL
+149 VFKDSL
-155 NDKFKLL
+155 NNKFKLL

-170 NYEVNKFKE
+170 NYEVNKFNE

-227 MYNLLTGFF
+227 MYNLLTGSI

-258 VITIIILIVMK
+258 VITIIILIVTK

-279 NLAGGNFVGGANN
+279 NLASGNFAGGSNN

-327 EFINNYNDTFKEI
+327 EFINNYNDTFNEI

-355 PSNGTDTEKGLYD
+355 PSYGTDNTEGLYD
-368 NIYTFNYEYIDKLPK
+368 NIYTFDYGYIHNLHPINVPVDK
-383 INKSLIPIIGDKKL
+383 NS

-418 HSFNINELNGEG
+418 HSCNIVPLNG

>member
-1 MSDNTIDINN
+1 MPDTIININN
-11 LDDLNNYNSIYKE
+11 LDDLKNYNNIYKKE
-24 KKSSLY
+24 NSRLY

-43 NVLILYLM
+43 NVLILHLM
-51 IHSSIT
+51 IHS
-57 TNSITT
+57 SITT

-75 AFIGILITIF
+75 AFLGILITIF
-85 NDKFLKSDLPF
+85 NDIFLKFNLQF
-96 LLPPELRNDQND
+96 LLPPELQNDEND
-108 VSNNNKILANI
+108 VSTNNKILANI

-132 IDNDVHIIA
+132 IDNEVHIIA
-141 LKKKKDLE
+141 LKKKKELE
-149 VFKNSL
+149 VFKDSL
-155 NDKFKLL
+155 NNKFKLL

-170 NYEVNKFKE
+170 NYEVKKFKE

-227 MYNLLTGFF
+227 MYNLLTGSI

-258 VITIIILIVMK
+258 VITIIILIVTK

-279 NLAGGNFVGGANN
+279 NLASGNFAGGSNN

-327 EFINNYNDTFKEI
+327 EFINNYNDTFNEI
-340 AKDFSPSKPPIIEDR
+340 AKDFSPSKPPIIENR
-355 PSNGTDTEKGLYD
+355 PSNGNDNKEGLYD
-368 NIYTFNYEYIDKLPK
+368 NIYTFDYGYIHNLQQINVPVDK
-383 INKSLIPIIGDKKL
+383 NS

-418 HSFNINELNGEG
+418 HSCNIDLLNK
-430 EYIYSLKCNDNN
+430 EYIYSLKCSGDDS
-442 NGLIDSDCKIMTIDD
+442 LIDSNCTIKTID
-457 TKCINKYEVKEED
+457 NKNCKNDVKEED

>member
-1 MSDNTIDINN
+1 
-11 LDDLNNYNSIYKE
+11 
-24 KKSSLY
+24 
-30 LLISFIIIIIVCL
+30 
-43 NVLILYLM
+43 
-51 IHSSIT
+51 
-57 TNSITT
+57 
-63 NSIILFATMGTI
+63 
-75 AFIGILITIF
+75 
-85 NDKFLKSDLPF
+85 
-96 LLPPELRNDQND
+96 
-108 VSNNNKILANI
+108 
-119 ILLYSLDYIEKKT
+119 
-132 IDNDVHIIA
+132 
-141 LKKKKDLE
+141 
-149 VFKNSL
+149 
-155 NDKFKLL
+155 
-162 TTKYLDII
+162 
-170 NYEVNKFKE
+170 
-179 KEQRAF
+179 
-185 EEAQNQKDRD
+185 
-195 NDLLISDNT
+195 
-204 INKDNTHF
+204 
-212 AISLLTKITTKLSGV
+212 
-227 MYNLLTGFF
+227 
-236 QELIRMASNWSR
+236 
-248 PFAGFMLLVM
+248 M

>member
-1 MSDNTIDINN
+1 MPDTIININN
-11 LDDLNNYNSIYKE
+11 LDDLKNYNNIYKKE
-24 KKSSLY
+24 NSRLY

-43 NVLILYLM
+43 NVLILHLM
-51 IHSSIT
+51 IHS
-57 TNSITT
+57 SITT

-75 AFIGILITIF
+75 AFLGILITIF
-85 NDKFLKSDLPF
+85 NDIFLKFNLQF
-96 LLPPELRNDQND
+96 LLPPELQNDEND
-108 VSNNNKILANI
+108 VSTNHKILANT

-132 IDNDVHIIA
+132 IDNKVHIIA
-141 LKKKKDLE
+141 LKKKKELE
-149 VFKNSL
+149 VLKNSL
-155 NDKFKLL
+155 NSKFKLL

-170 NYEVNKFKE
+170 NYEVNKFNE

-212 AISLLTKITTKLSGV
+212 AILLLTKITTKLSGV
-227 MYNLLTGFF
+227 MYNLLTGSI

-258 VITIIILIVMK
+258 VITIIILIVTK

-279 NLAGGNFVGGANN
+279 NLASGNFAGGSNN

-327 EFINNYNDTFKEI
+327 EFINNYNDTFNEI
-340 AKDFSPSKPPIIEDR
+340 AKDFSPSKPPIIENR
-355 PSNGTDTEKGLYD
+355 PSNGNDNKEGLYD
-368 NIYTFNYEYIDKLPK
+368 NIYTFDYGYIHNLQQINVPVDK
-383 INKSLIPIIGDKKL
+383 NS

-418 HSFNINELNGEG
+418 HSCNIVPLNG

-442 NGLIDSDCKIMTIDD
+442 NGLIDSDCKIITIDD